1 VCLVLRYNIVNMTP
15 WESAVWAI
23 GSIANIMCFILA
35 WVYVF
40 DSIQLEIKELDDA
53 QEVRDRPQTAC
64 STPCC
69 FVCQ

>member
-1 VCLVLRYNIVNMTP
+1 MCHRYNIVEMTP

-40 DSIQLEIKELDDA
+40 DSIQLELKELDDA
-53 QEVRDRPQTAC
+53 QEVRVIWCHIVKRP
-64 STPCC
+64 
-69 FVCQ
+69 